1 MDPKKEERLE
11 SEKRVRESKEAGL
24 TPDIRDVPPE
34 EYTDSKGGYRDFQGY
49 PGEQPKKTE

>member
-11 SEKRVRESKEAGL
+11 SKKRVRERKEAGL

-49 PGEQPKKTE
+49 PGEQPKKAE